1 MVFGVKNMFEVEGEL
16 SCRESQFRF
25 LNRAVP
31 LFSLENFSLKLGC
44 KRYVKMSVPFIEKL
58 NGITIVKIFQGNQCY
73 TMQLKITDNYAVMD
87 MVNNSRQTMYF
98 RKEKALGIVDIRSL
112 GYYNIRHS
120 V

>member
-31 LFSLENFSLKLGC
+31 LFCLENFSLKPGC

-58 NGITIVKIFQGNQCY
+58 NGIAIVKIF
-73 TMQLKITDNYAVMD
+73 
-87 MVNNSRQTMYF
+87 
-98 RKEKALGIVDIRSL
+98 
-112 GYYNIRHS
+112 
-120 V
+120 